1 MKRRLVSALMILLFS
16 VALLLWIPPGIYAVV
31 VAIIQRDQTEFPSTD
46 SVELS
51 NLVQINWESAV
62 LYDSDGKKHFL
73 GENHEFSKDISY
85 LSLTTV
91 EKANRGYVS
100 SAESGIYRISFD
112 TQQNSEGSSS
122 FCTLWLFSNTCVLLE
137 IVESMPDNRSRYRE
151 YWYEFREP
159 ALVRSLLPDAVQPS
173 LNSTVV
179 GFCDK
184 TIQGHWAES

>member
-1 MKRRLVSALMILLFS
+1 MKRRLVSALMVLLFS
-16 VALLLWIPPGIYAVV
+16 VALLLWMVPGIYAVV

-100 SAESGIYRISFD
+100 SAELGIYRISFD
-112 TQQNSEGSSS
+112 TQQSSEGSSS
-122 FCTLWLFSNTCVLLE
+122 FCTIWLFSDTCVLLE

-159 ALVRSLLPDAVQPS
+159 ALVWSLLPDAVQSS

-184 TIQGHWAES
+184 TM

>member
-112 TQQNSEGSSS
+112 TQHSSEGSSS

-184 TIQGHWAES
+184 TIQGHWAEG